1 MMKNTFWAAAV
12 LFFGAAVHAA
22 EPAPLAV
29 TRAVFARAVENRE
42 PVDTFTTL
50 GNSTTRVYFFSEI
63 RGMAGQSVMHRWEHN
78 EKILQEVTFKIE
90 SSRWRAFSSKT
101 LDPRLTGEW
110 KVSVVDAA
118 GSTLSVN
125 TFSYL
130 PDQKPDSVP
139 AKTP

>member
-1 MMKNTFWAAAV
+1 MMKNTFWAAGV
-12 LFFGAAVHAA
+12 LFVGAAVYAA

-29 TRAVFARAVENRE
+29 TRAVFAKAVENRE

-63 RGMAGQSVMHRWEHN
+63 RGMAGQSVLHRWEHN

-90 SSRWRAFSSKT
+90 SNRWRAFSSKT
-101 LDPRLTGEW
+101 LDPQLTGEW

-118 GSTLSVN
+118 GGTLSVN
-125 TFSYL
+125 TFTYL
-130 PDQKPDSVP
+130 PEKQPDP
-139 AKTP
+139 APVSTP